1 MIDFPILYTNR
12 LKLVEI
18 NHSFVVN
25 IFNVLSRDEVTKYYG
40 RDSLKS
46 LEEAENIIEH
56 FQVLF
61 QEGRGFRWGI
71 VLKSTNEF
79 VGTIGIHN
87 YSANMKRA
95 EVGFELHPDYW
106 RKGILTEAL
115 NRVLEYCF
123 VDLGLYR
130 IAAITFPA
138 NKASNGLLEKVGF
151 KLEGTLR
158 GYLYQHNQSNDAYVL
173 SLIKPDWRKRQLE
186 DERPIPY
193 TDHMTE
199 IIKRAEASGDFD
211 DLPGKGKPLKL
222 GPGYTNPS
230 EAQLYK
236 TMKDNHVLP
245 KWIELANEIESLKE
259 QLKELE
265 GKERRK
271 LVKEI
276 NKKIK
281 VYNFAC
287 PPSLQKTKI
296 FE

>member
-1 MIDFPILYTNR
+1 MKKFPVLYTNR
-12 LKLVEI
+12 LQLVEI
-18 NHSFVVN
+18 DHSFAED
-25 IFNVLSRDEVTKYYG
+25 IFHVLSRDEVTQYYG
-40 RDSLKS
+40 RDSLETI
-46 LEEAENIIEH
+46 EEAEKIIDH
-56 FQVLF
+56 FQFLF

-71 VLKSTNEF
+71 IWKSTNEF
-79 VGTIGIHN
+79 LGTIGIHN
-87 YSANMKRA
+87 YSPSMKRA
-95 EVGFELHPDYW
+95 EVGFELHPDHW

-123 VDLGLYR
+123 VELGVYR

-158 GYLYQHNQSNDAYVL
+158 GYLYQHNQSNDAHVL
-173 SLIKPDWRKRQLE
+173 SMLKPDWRKRQLE
-186 DERPIPY
+186 DERPVPY

-199 IIKRAEASGDFD
+199 IIKRAEAAGDFEN
-211 DLPGKGKPLKL
+211 LPGKGKPLNL
-222 GPGYTNPS
+222 GPSSVNPS

-236 TMKDNHVLP
+236 TMKDNHILP
-245 KWIELANEIESLKE
+245 KWIELANEIDGLKE
-259 QLKELE
+259 KLKELD

-281 VYNFAC
+281 IYNFAC